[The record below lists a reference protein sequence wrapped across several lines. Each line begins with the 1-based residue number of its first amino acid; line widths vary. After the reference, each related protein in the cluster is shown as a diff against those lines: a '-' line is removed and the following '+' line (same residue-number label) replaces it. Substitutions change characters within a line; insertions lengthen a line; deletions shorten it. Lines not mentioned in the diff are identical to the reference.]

1 MTTYKVVLMVCLAL
15 FWAETAMVSAQC
27 RGDFQGLVQQCARY
41 VQKNGPTQNPSQQCC
56 DVVKTVDFPC
66 VCPHIT
72 ADVERVVSMEKA
84 VFVARFC
91 GKPLA
96 HGTRC
101 GSKYAWDVVH

>member
-1 MTTYKVVLMVCLAL
+1 MEAMATYKVILVLCLAL
-15 FWAETAMVSAQC
+15 LGAEHSCMVSAQC
-27 RGDFQGLVQQCARY
+27 RGDFQGLVKQCARF
-41 VQKNGPTQNPSQQCC
+41 VQKNGPTQNPSKQCC
-56 DVVKTVDFPC
+56 DVVKTIDFPC

-72 ADVERVVSMEKA
+72 NDVERIVSMEKA

-101 GSKYAWDVVH
+101 GSK